1 MSLHI
6 FNNQENLQL
15 LWDVLLDEL
24 NINIHTQQPDKI
36 QHIHTVFQTNISHFI
51 ENAKPNALIELNKQF
66 LSQVLLAVKRLNIL
80 TPDNPVKKITIT
92 NEEVNE
98 PYKIEDILVER
109 QTIFEK
115 ELSKQ
120 KKEFESYMVPQKP
133 KDVNF
138 ADNNIDNKI
147 TAMDA
152 LVAEKMT
159 ERNLD
164 IERIQTTYK
173 PVDNWLDSAVTSEK
187 AVPQQ
192 RVNEPTTANQ
202 SKLKYLNFDANNNI
216 TLSEPKKKVS
226 WDEDVVSTNLF
237 QKLKKAPPEVAVD
250 DTKKTYAQQASIPL
264 PKPSETIVPP
274 VVSNVIPSPI
284 IPQSEII
291 KQLNELTNKV
301 ETIYELVSKLYG
313 RIQEPTI
320 TTTNNNDTNDTNVTI
335 VTSDTSDTM

>member
-1 MSLHI
+1 MSLPI
-6 FNNQENLQL
+6 FNNQDNLQL

-24 NINIHTQQPDKI
+24 NININTQQPDKI
-36 QHIHTVFQTNISHFI
+36 QNIRTVFQTNIIHFI
-51 ENAKPNALIELNKQF
+51 ENTKPNALIELNKQF

-80 TPDNPVKKITIT
+80 TPDNPIKKITIT

-98 PYKIEDILVER
+98 PYKIEDILSER

-120 KKEFESYMVPQKP
+120 KKEFESYMSPLKP

-138 ADNNIDNKI
+138 ADNNRDDKI

-152 LVAEKMT
+152 LVAEKMA

-173 PVDNWLDSAVTSEK
+173 PVENWLEPTVTSEK
-187 AVPQQ
+187 ALSQQ
-192 RVNEPTTANQ
+192 RLDEPAIVNQ

-216 TLSEPKKKVS
+216 TLLSEPKKKVS
-226 WDEDVVSTNLF
+226 WDDDIGSTDLF
-237 QKLKKAPPEVAVD
+237 QKLKKTTTPEAAVD

-264 PKPSETIVPP
+264 PKPSDTIVSP

-301 ETIYELVSKLYG
+301 ETIYELISKLYG
-313 RIQEPTI
+313 KMLEPGATA
-320 TTTNNNDTNDTNVTI
+320 TATETTNNIVTNDTI
-335 VTSDTSDTM
+335 